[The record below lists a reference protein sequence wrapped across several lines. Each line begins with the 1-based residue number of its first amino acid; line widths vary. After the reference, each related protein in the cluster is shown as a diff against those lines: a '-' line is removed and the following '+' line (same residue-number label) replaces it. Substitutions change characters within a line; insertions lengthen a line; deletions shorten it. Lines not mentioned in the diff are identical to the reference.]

1 MSSPSHPAPRR
12 ALVLGAGWLGG
23 ALAQTL
29 AADGVV
35 VTTVRRSAHEA
46 PPGGQALA
54 LDLRALADPAVPLPA
69 ALHAHDVVIALVAP
83 DRRRGDDHG
92 ATYPTS
98 ARAAARIARAIG
110 ARALCWISSTG
121 VYGYTS
127 GEFVDEDTPL
137 AATDPSQQALI
148 AAEQLVRDADGD
160 GLIAGVLRVAGLYG
174 PDRDPLPR
182 YRDVTALAA
191 RWEHWTNLAWRDDV
205 IGAIRV
211 WLAHALGPNATAT
224 PRVLNVADGTPLQV
238 RTCAAIVAEAEGRTL
253 DLASIVSHRATA
265 DVAAAPTP
273 MRSNQRILVH
283 RLRALGWRPQTPSL
297 RAGLL
302 RLGYARVT
310 VDTPPYGPQTAQ
322 IRTFLQR
329 LAALDAEAHA
339 RVLAAWTAHRERA
352 SFRRAERMLG
362 EVMARAD
369 RESARD
375 AAAGPLLQMMRRPVA
390 ESTDT
395 VASEDP
401 LATLD
406 PLAEPA
412 LATLLALLVRD
423 LLPADTFAELVVP
436 LAALVDGPDAATG

>member
-1 MSSPSHPAPRR
+1 M
-12 ALVLGAGWLGG
+12 
-23 ALAQTL
+23 
-29 AADGVV
+29 
-35 VTTVRRSAHEA
+35 VTTVRRTAHTA
-46 PPGGQALA
+46 PPGGEALA
-54 LDLRALADPAVPLPA
+54 LDLRALNDPTTPLPD
-69 ALHAHDVVIALVAP
+69 ALRSHDVIVALVAP

-92 ATYPTS
+92 ATYPAS
-98 ARAAARIARAIG
+98 ARAAARIAREIG

-121 VYGYTS
+121 VYGYTG

-137 AATDPSQQALI
+137 AATDESQQALI
-148 AAEQLVRDADGD
+148 AAEQIVRDAEGD

-182 YRDVTALAA
+182 YRDLAALAA

-211 WLAHALGPNATAT
+211 WLAHALGAHAAAT

-253 DLASIVSHRATA
+253 DVASIASSNVTA
-265 DVAAAPTP
+265 GSSP

-283 RLRALGWRPQTPSL
+283 RLRALGWRPHTPSL

-329 LAALDAEAHA
+329 LAALDEDAHA
-339 RVLAAWTAHRERA
+339 RVLSTWSAHRERA
-352 SFRRAERMLG
+352 SFRRAERTLG

-369 RESARD
+369 RESALD
-375 AAAGPLLQMMRRPVA
+375 AAAGPLLQMMRRP
-390 ESTDT
+390 
-395 VASEDP
+395 ASESAVATESDDP

-406 PLAEPA
+406 PMAEPA

-423 LLPADTFAELVVP
+423 LLTPDTFAELVAP
-436 LAALVDGPDAATG
+436 LAALIDATEPATG

>member
-1 MSSPSHPAPRR
+1 MSSPSLPAPRR

-23 ALAQTL
+23 ALAQSL
-29 AADGVV
+29 AAEGVV
-35 VTTVRRSAHEA
+35 VTTVRRSAHTA
-46 PPGGQALA
+46 PPAGQALA
-54 LDLRALADPAVPLPA
+54 LDLCTLSDPTVPLPD
-69 ALHAHDVVIALVAP
+69 ALRSHDVVIALVAP

-92 ATYPTS
+92 TTYPTS
-98 ARAAARIARAIG
+98 ARAAARIAREIG

-121 VYGYTS
+121 VYGYTN

-160 GLIAGVLRVAGLYG
+160 GLVAGVLRVAGLYG

-182 YRDVTALAA
+182 YREVTTLAA

-205 IGAIRV
+205 IAAIRV
-211 WLAHALGPNATAT
+211 WLAHALGPNAAAA

-253 DLASIVSHRATA
+253 DLASIASTA
-265 DVAAAPTP
+265 STSVAAVASP

-310 VDTPPYGPQTAQ
+310 VDTPPYGPQTTQ

-329 LAALDAEAHA
+329 LAALDEDAHA
-339 RVLAAWTAHRERA
+339 RVLATWSAHRERA
-352 SFRRAERMLG
+352 SFRRAERTLG

-375 AAAGPLLQMMRRPVA
+375 AAAGPLLQMMRRPADEPAVA
-390 ESTDT
+390 G
-395 VASEDP
+395 ASDDP

-406 PLAEPA
+406 PMAEPA

-423 LLPADTFAELVVP
+423 LLTPDTFAELVAP
-436 LAALVDGPDAATG
+436 LAALVDATETATG